1 MKDIR
6 IEKLAKQL
14 LEYSVKLQKNE
25 KILIEMIGKDGIPLG
40 KELIKKA
47 EEIGAK
53 PFFNIIDDSIL
64 RTMLENA
71 NKEQI

>member
-25 KILIEMIGKDGIPLG
+25 KILIEMIGKDGIPL
-40 KELIKKA
+40 
-47 EEIGAK
+47 
-53 PFFNIIDDSIL
+53 
-64 RTMLENA
+64 
-71 NKEQI
+71 